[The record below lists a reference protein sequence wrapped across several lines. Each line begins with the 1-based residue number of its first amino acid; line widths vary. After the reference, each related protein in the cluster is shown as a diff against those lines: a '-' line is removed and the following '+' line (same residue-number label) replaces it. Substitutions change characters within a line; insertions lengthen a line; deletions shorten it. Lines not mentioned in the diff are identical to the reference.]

1 LKPAI
6 ATIGTMFAAVVFIIF
21 GIVGWSVGWTVGH
34 SVGVASTASVN
45 TAVVAG
51 SPTTP
56 PHFYLVI
63 HQGEQLANEPLG
75 PAYMPSTFTL
85 PASTTVTITITN
97 FDSAT
102 PLPNNFA
109 QYGKASG
116 IDTNSFDVAPLDPT
130 NPNAKVPTTR
140 ASQVDPHKIA
150 HTFTIRKLNLN
161 VPIAATSTETF
172 SFHTPA
178 AGTYDWRCMDP
189 CGIGPAGWNGAMST
203 DGYMQGK
210 VTFA

>member
-1 LKPAI
+1 MKLAS
-6 ATIGTMFAAVVFIIF
+6 AVVGTALAIVVFTIVA
-21 GIVGWSVGWTVGH
+21 IVGWNVGH
-34 SVGVASTASVN
+34 NVGGASPVPAAAAVANPALQ
-45 TAVVAG
+45 
-51 SPTTP
+51 
-56 PHFYLVI
+56 PHLYLVI

-85 PASTTVTITITN
+85 PADTTVTITITN
-97 FDSAT
+97 FDGAT
-102 PLPNNFA
+102 PLPDNAA
-109 QYGKASG
+109 QYGKATG
-116 IDTNSFDVAPLDPT
+116 IDGNAFSIAPLDPT
-130 NPNAKVPTTR
+130 NPNAPVASTR
-140 ASQVDPHKIA
+140 ASQVDAASIA
-150 HTFTIRKLNLN
+150 HTFTIQKLNLN

-189 CGIGPAGWNGAMST
+189 CGIGPVGWGGAMNT

>member
-1 LKPAI
+1 MKLATAI
-6 ATIGTMFAAVVFIIF
+6 VGTAVAVVVFTIV
-21 GIVGWSVGWTVGH
+21 GIVGWNVGH
-34 SVGVASTASVN
+34 SVAGSSPASVT
-45 TAVVAG
+45 TAPGAAA
-51 SPTTP
+51 PATP

-85 PASTTVTITITN
+85 PADTTVTITITN

-102 PLPNNFA
+102 PLPDNAA
-109 QYGKASG
+109 QYGKAAG
-116 IDTNSFDVAPLDPT
+116 IDGNSFSIAPLDPT
-130 NPNAKVPTTR
+130 NPNAKVAATK
-140 ASQVDPHKIA
+140 ASQVDPANIA
-150 HTFTIRKLNLN
+150 HTFTIATLNLN

-189 CGIGPAGWNGAMST
+189 CGIGPIGWGGAMST
-203 DGYMQGK
+203 DGYMQGH